1 MNYPKTYIKLSFVL
15 PFVLLLL
22 CACQREDCSGEVSE
36 AASLCLDFSVP
47 GLRIESKGNVDD
59 PFAGDISSWTDWDKV
74 VDGRM
79 MYRLT
84 VFLIEKDKDTDYL
97 VAYRDIYYRTYSGS
111 DVTAPSAPQGPNGWY
126 NGTSVDVNLN
136 TSTQAQISFIYD
148 HPLHTATDGSSFERL
163 HRGTYK
169 LLAVA
174 NYSSVNGTK
183 FEGQPND
190 VPSYKGLG
198 DGSFDTSVD
207 GVIAEFKTAQ
217 ESGTKKKFT
226 DYTHCSSLV
235 DYFLTSSSS
244 FICPAMPQPLT
255 LAKEIELHPGMN
267 TVSGELLRSFAR
279 IRLTVENMSNVDLT
293 LNSLSFSDNTT
304 KDQTYL
310 FSLPES
316 PDRVYEIGTKKA
328 PVVSSSDAIVPFTG
342 LTVIDDLASGNNTK
356 TLFDA
361 YILESRG
368 ATGDYTYTLDLEY
381 VGEAAV
387 PQYEKTSTAISTVAG
402 LTAGGNYL
410 FQNQNNQYRF
420 LIASSDYLQ
429 TVDVEL
435 AELPNVLNEAMVMK
449 LIPFDSNGNALG
461 TETINSVPYPKY
473 IIQTQYGGTTYYL
486 GTPGRS
492 TNIPM
497 VPNHSSA
504 IVFTVRDDRGGNLTF
519 LSNTNNEN
527 GNRDFI
533 NVHGG
538 LQDKVMGWN
547 DNDGGSQFKLYAVN
561 QQMKA
566 PKYSDTIVLSTI
578 DPVTSVVSPVN
589 TIKRNDFINVLIS
602 VTYNKDLGD
611 FEFEV
616 KSWDEVSGSI
626 EFN

>member
-1 MNYPKTYIKLSFVL
+1 MRFRRTLTILTFILTLLNACRREVL
-15 PFVLLLL
+15 P
-22 CACQREDCSGEVSE
+22 GEVSE
-36 AASLCLDFSVP
+36 AASLCLDLSVP
-47 GLRIESKGNVDD
+47 GLRIESKGNADD
-59 PFAGDISSWTDWDKV
+59 PFADDISSWTDWDKV

-84 VFLIEKDKDTDYL
+84 VFLIEKDTDYL
-97 VAYRDIYYRTYSGS
+97 VAYRDIYYSTYLGS
-111 DVTAPSAPQGPNGWY
+111 DVTDPSAPQGPNGWY
-126 NGTSVDVNLN
+126 KGTSVDVNLSS
-136 TSTQAQISFIYD
+136 STQAQISFLYD
-148 HPLHTATDGSSFERL
+148 NPLHTATDGSSFERL
-163 HRGTYK
+163 QRGTYK

-183 FEGQPND
+183 FNGQPDD
-190 VPSYKGLG
+190 VASYKGLG

-217 ESGTKKKFT
+217 NSGIKKKFA
-226 DYTHCSSLV
+226 DYAKYSNLV
-235 DYFLTSSSS
+235 NYELTSSSSS

-255 LAKEIELHPGMN
+255 LAKEIELSPGMN
-267 TVSGELLRSFAR
+267 TVSGELLRTFSR

-293 LNSLSFSDNTT
+293 VRSLSFSDNTT

-316 PDRVYEIGTKKA
+316 PDRLYEVGTKKA

-368 ATGDYTYTLDLEY
+368 VTGDYTYTLDLEY
-381 VGEAAV
+381 VGESPV
-387 PQYEKTSTAISTVAG
+387 PQYEKTSEPAISTVAG
-402 LTAGGNYL
+402 LTADGNYL
-410 FQNQNNQYRF
+410 FQNQNKQKRF

-429 TVDVEL
+429 TFDVEF
-435 AELPNVLNEAMVMK
+435 ADLPTTLDESMVMK
-449 LIPFDSNGNALG
+449 LISVDSDGDGNQD
-461 TETINSVPYPKY
+461 TETINDNDYPKY
-473 IIQTQYGGTTYYL
+473 IIQTQYGGTIYYF

-497 VPNHSSA
+497 VPSQTSA
-504 IVFTVRDDRGGNLTF
+504 TVFTVRDDRDDNLTF
-519 LSNTNNEN
+519 WSNTTNTS
-527 GNRDFI
+527 GYRDYI
-533 NVHGG
+533 NVYGG
-538 LQDKVMGWN
+538 QQDQVRGWN
-547 DNDGGSQFKLYAVN
+547 DNDGGSQFKLYAVDKV
-561 QQMKA
+561 MKA
-566 PKYSDTIVLSTI
+566 PKYSDPIVLSTI

-589 TIKRNDFINVLIS
+589 TIKRNDFINVLVS
-602 VTYNKDLGD
+602 VSYNKDLGD

-616 KSWDEVSGSI
+616 KAWDEVSGSI